1 MTYNLHPIFV
11 HFPIA
16 FLLLYSL
23 LLILPI
29 EKWFPKVSWKPLRI
43 VLIIA
48 GLAGALLA
56 TSTGEVAADITRPD
70 RDILDM
76 HEWFAGASNFV
87 YSVLLASEIW
97 SWLETTVKR
106 LKVEILSKLIKFIGN
121 LITHKLTTVLLS
133 ILGLVCISIT
143 GMLGGIMVYGVSADP
158 LAGPL
163 LKLLGL

>member
-1 MTYNLHPIFV
+1 
-11 HFPIA
+11 
-16 FLLLYSL
+16 
-23 LLILPI
+23 
-29 EKWFPKVSWKPLRI
+29 
-43 VLIIA
+43 
-48 GLAGALLA
+48 
-56 TSTGEVAADITRPD
+56 
-70 RDILDM
+70 M